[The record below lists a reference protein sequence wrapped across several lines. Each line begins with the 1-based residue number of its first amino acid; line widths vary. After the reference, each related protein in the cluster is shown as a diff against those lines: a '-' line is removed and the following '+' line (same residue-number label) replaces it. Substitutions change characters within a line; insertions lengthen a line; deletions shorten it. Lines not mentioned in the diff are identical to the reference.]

1 VPKLYKKPKETC
13 SLEIEQY
20 TAKRIDSLYMAKGN
34 VPGFK
39 KKQSVGL
46 LFKSQNIEIQCSV

>member
-39 KKQSVGL
+39 KKQ
-46 LFKSQNIEIQCSV
+46 